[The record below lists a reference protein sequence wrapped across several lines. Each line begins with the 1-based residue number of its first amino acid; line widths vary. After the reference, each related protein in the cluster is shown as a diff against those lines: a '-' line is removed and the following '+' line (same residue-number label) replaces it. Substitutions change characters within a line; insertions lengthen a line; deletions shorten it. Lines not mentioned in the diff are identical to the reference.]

1 MLPSLL
7 KPPRLPMP
15 SRLKLLRHRLL
26 KPNRL
31 KPLRPLLR
39 LPMLPSPLKPLRLLT
54 LQKNKL
60 TGLMQKP
67 ASRRLFYYPS
77 RRQ

>member
-31 KPLRPLLR
+31 KPLR